1 MINKKSYGFVGAMIT
16 AFITLFALI
25 LLWNV
30 FTPVMNTVVVET
42 IQPMI
47 NNSDAQTTL
56 DTIWM
61 SWKYYPI
68 LIVFG
73 IILFIFVRGIT
84 DEAYGR

>member
-84 DEAYGR
+84 DEGYGR

>member
-1 MINKKSYGFVGAMIT
+1 MKQKNAYGFVGAMIT
-16 AFITLFALI
+16 AFILLFAII

-30 FTPVMNTVVVET
+30 FTPVMNIVVVDT

-47 NNSDAQTTL
+47 NNSDATDTL
-56 DTIWM
+56 DLIWL

-84 DEAYGR
+84 DEGYAR

>member
-1 MINKKSYGFVGAMIT
+1 MKHKRASGYVGAMIT
-16 AFITLFALI
+16 GFLLLFSLI

-30 FTPVMNTVVVET
+30 FTPVMNIIIVDTV
-42 IQPMI
+42 QPLL
-47 NNSDAQTTL
+47 NDSDAQTTL

-68 LIVFG
+68 IMVFG

-84 DEAYGR
+84 HEQYMG